1 MNNIKISHSLAFLDD
16 FVGYTIE
23 IYKKKNPT
31 MMYEAIT
38 CLEDIRKILR
48 AIDRAG
54 KEIDKNVS

>member
-1 MNNIKISHSLAFLDD
+1 MNGIKIRHSLAFLDD
-16 FVGYTIE
+16 FVGNMIE

-31 MMYEAIT
+31 VMCESIT

-54 KEIDKNVS
+54 KEIDKNVN